1 MRKVRRMMETIEEY
15 WSMFEAFMKVL
26 AKDTKCYEKRGP
38 TMAKVVDKCI
48 GGCEDL
54 EMFEVTLSLMIL
66 KININELKNS
76 SINQ

>member
-66 KININELKNS
+66 KIMKRMKKE
-76 SINQ
+76 